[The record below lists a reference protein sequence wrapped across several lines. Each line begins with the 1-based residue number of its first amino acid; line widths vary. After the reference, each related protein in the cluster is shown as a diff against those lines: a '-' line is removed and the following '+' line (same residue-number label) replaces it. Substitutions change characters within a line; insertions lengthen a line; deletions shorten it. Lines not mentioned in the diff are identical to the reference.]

1 MGTLTKKER
10 WGSSSSNSKLREQIE
25 AKMMELNTADLPTIT
40 DYRVLQARWNYSSF
54 NSKLEKQIEARMM
67 ELNTADLPTITDYN
81 VLRVRWYSSSSDSKL
96 REQIEAKMLELLS
109 LISDT
114 NKPEEFVTLVKA
126 TVFKNLPE
134 FFKQPL
140 KEKINSLVK

>member
-1 MGTLTKKER
+1 MGTLTKKELTDFLKRQKRLLIIPDYNVLQER
-10 WGSSSSNSKLREQIE
+10 WESSDSGSELEEQIE
-25 AKMMELNTADLPTIT
+25 AEMMELNTADLPTIT
-40 DYRVLQARWNYSSF
+40 DYSVLQERWGYSSF
-54 NSKLEKQIEARMM
+54 
-67 ELNTADLPTITDYN
+67 
-81 VLRVRWYSSSSDSKL
+81 DSEL